1 MASEQFTKSEEAYRN
16 EILHRAA
23 IADLIQRERA
33 ARDSAFW
40 DEMAGYYH
48 PDSWIEVA
56 WFKGSGEEF
65 VRLTKKNWRSSGN
78 INFHDLGAAVVTL
91 NKDRAIAEMACTLHG
106 FYNRDGVD
114 VTGTGYIRLLWR
126 AKRLEGRWLIAGLRG
141 LYIRDLLQPC
151 NPNQRIVLD
160 EEKLAT
166 YRPSYKF
173 LTATLTYLGRQP
185 TNDLPGVD
193 RPETVTALR
202 EGELAWLQED

>member
-16 EILHRAA
+16 EILDRAA